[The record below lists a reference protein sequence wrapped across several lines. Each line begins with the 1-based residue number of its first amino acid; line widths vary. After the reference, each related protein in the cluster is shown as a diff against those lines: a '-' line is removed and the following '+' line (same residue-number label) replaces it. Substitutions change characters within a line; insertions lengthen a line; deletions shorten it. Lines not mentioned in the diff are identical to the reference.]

1 MKRGMRSKG
10 GSIMKENINKRA
22 VSVIIVTIVMF
33 IAVNLPLPEAFLHTR
48 AAFAQGPFQVIT
60 TDANQDGVVDSA
72 NLYMPGCNTLFGG
85 LGVICELSNFV
96 YFNCPPGDTCEIPL
110 SFVPPGFDYGDLW
123 LAMWCYDP
131 TLSFDCQILKLGP
144 TPPPPPIV
152 GEGRIVAWART
163 RNDVTVKPVPAG
175 DSYVQISAGGAHSV
189 ALRADGSLVG
199 WGSNQLGQLNVPSGI
214 DFVQVAAGER
224 HNIAIRADG
233 SLVGWGGLNEYGQ
246 ATVPEGNDF
255 VQVAASMFQSLAIRT
270 DGSLVQWGLEWGEL
284 PAGND
289 YVQVAAGIYHNLALR
304 ADGSLVGWG
313 DTTVPE
319 GNDFVQISAGFHS
332 LALRAD
338 GSLVGW
344 GDTTVPSGNDFIQ
357 IATNLDHK
365 LALRTD
371 GSLVGWGGD
380 LEPATNDVPPGNVF
394 TKIAAGWGHNVALST
409 VPPREAG
416 PLTIWI
422 GLKNSDD
429 QGTQF
434 DLMAELYK
442 NDVPISRGKTLCITG
457 VTRNPSLA
465 RETSVEFGPVFTKDL
480 APEDTL
486 SLKVFTRIGT
496 TPDGMKCSGPGGSH
510 NNAVGLRAYY
520 DAPTRP
526 SRFSADIPPYSLLTD
541 LFLHSSGTNYFFND
555 VSPTGTMKYKD
566 SGSVNFKNGNP
577 WKEIGTWSMPVQ

>member
-1 MKRGMRSKG
+1 MG
-10 GSIMKENINKRA
+10 
-22 VSVIIVTIVMF
+22 
-33 IAVNLPLPEAFLHTR
+33 NLPL
-48 AAFAQGPFQVIT
+48 GDI
-60 TDANQDGVVDSA
+60 
-72 NLYMPGCNTLFGG
+72 
-85 LGVICELSNFV
+85 
-96 YFNCPPGDTCEIPL
+96 YF
-110 SFVPPGFDYGDLW
+110 
-123 LAMWCYDP
+123 
-131 TLSFDCQILKLGP
+131 
-144 TPPPPPIV
+144 
-152 GEGRIVAWART
+152 
-163 RNDVTVKPVPAG
+163 
-175 DSYVQISAGGAHSV
+175 
-189 ALRADGSLVG
+189 
-199 WGSNQLGQLNVPSGI
+199 
-214 DFVQVAAGER
+214 QVAAG
-224 HNIAIRADG
+224 
-233 SLVGWGGLNEYGQ
+233 GLH
-246 ATVPEGNDF
+246 
-255 VQVAASMFQSLAIRT
+255 
-270 DGSLVQWGLEWGEL
+270 GL
-284 PAGND
+284 
-289 YVQVAAGIYHNLALR
+289 
-304 ADGSLVGWG
+304 
-313 DTTVPE
+313 
-319 GNDFVQISAGFHS
+319 
-332 LALRAD
+332 
-338 GSLVGW
+338 
-344 GDTTVPSGNDFIQ
+344 
-357 IATNLDHK
+357 
-365 LALRTD
+365 
-371 GSLVGWGGD
+371 
-380 LEPATNDVPPGNVF
+380 
-394 TKIAAGWGHNVALST
+394 ALST

-416 PLTIWI
+416 PLTLWI